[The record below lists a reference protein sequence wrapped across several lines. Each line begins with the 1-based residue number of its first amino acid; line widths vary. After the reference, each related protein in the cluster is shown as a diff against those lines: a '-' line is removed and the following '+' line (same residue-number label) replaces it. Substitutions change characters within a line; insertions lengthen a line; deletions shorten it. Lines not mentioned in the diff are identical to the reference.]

1 MRSHVLSYLSIFLL
15 GSCVLP
21 ACSAKSGAAYRV
33 AAPAAPPPPTYA
45 EYPPPGAGN
54 TQGVTETSLQ
64 SAPVVAEE
72 RTEIVA
78 KADSAD
84 DGDAAS
90 DSGGGGATT
99 GAATGATGPS
109 AVEPQGPAVR
119 EMFDIEARISIE
131 VEKVPEAAA
140 ALRDLAKKHGGQVV
154 SDNVSADSGSSS
166 ASFTLR
172 VPAQGSEA
180 FLNALDALGGIR
192 SRQIT
197 ARDIGKQYHDAQI
210 YLRNLELT
218 LKRYEE
224 ILEKAQDVKAILE
237 IEREMTR
244 IRAEIDKV
252 KGDLRWMKDR
262 AARATVY
269 VTLYTSRPD
278 TGVTFSPKA
287 KFYPGVRFLHFAD
300 FRGDDGRL
308 GFFGGGVSVALA
320 RWWSIDFDGL
330 RRIHGD
336 GSGLDAF
343 LLTIGGE
350 AYSDFLGGGRRSF
363 LNPYV
368 GVRVG
373 YGRILGK
380 DEAIAGGTVGL
391 EIYKTK
397 FFRLDAQTRVLGIFG
412 NKHVGGHLGLQSAIA
427 MYFAF

>member
-1 MRSHVLSYLSIFLL
+1 MRSTNLLPSLSVFLL
-15 GSCVLP
+15 AALALP
-21 ACSAKSGAAYRV
+21 ACSARSYAPARSM
-33 AAPAAPPPPTYA
+33 APAAPPPPTYA
-45 EYPPPGAGN
+45 EYPPP
-54 TQGVTETSLQ
+54 
-64 SAPVVAEE
+64 SAPGGVSAGSTMAEPVEE
-72 RTEIVA
+72 RREVLATT
-78 KADSAD
+78 
-84 DGDAAS
+84 AS
-90 DSGGGGATT
+90 VGTVDESESDGGGA
-99 GAATGATGPS
+99 S
-109 AVEPQGPAVR
+109 APDVAPTPAPAPPVEPQGPAVR

-131 VEKVPEAAA
+131 VEKVPDAAA
-140 ALRDLAKKHGGQVV
+140 ALRDLTKKHGGQIVA
-154 SDNVSADSGSSS
+154 DNVSADPGSSS

-180 FLNALDALGGIR
+180 FLNALDGLGALR

-224 ILEKAQDVKAILE
+224 ILAKAQDVKAILE

-262 AARATVY
+262 AARATIY

-287 KFYPGVRFLHFAD
+287 KFYPGLRFVHLAD
-300 FRGDDGRL
+300 FRGDDGNL
-308 GFFGGGVSVALA
+308 GFLGGGISVAVA
-320 RWWSIDFDGL
+320 RWFSIDVDGL
-330 RRIHGD
+330 RRLGGD

-343 LLTIGGE
+343 LVTMGGE
-350 AYSDFLGGGRRSF
+350 AYSDFLGAGHRSF

-368 GVRVG
+368 GLRVG
-373 YGRILGK
+373 YARILAK
-380 DEAIAGGTVGL
+380 DEAVAGATLGL

-397 FFRLDAQTRVLGIFG
+397 FFRLDAQTRVLGLFG
-412 NKHVGGHLGLQSAIA
+412 NKDVGGHVGVQSAIA
-427 MYFAF
+427 VHFAF